1 MPRPSADMVRRRAI
15 LLGCGALSGLAPLAG
30 PARAAAIS
38 LVETGSSLL
47 YPLFNLW
54 VAAYTAQNP
63 AVRITTQSTGSG
75 TGIAQAISG
84 IVEIGATD
92 AYMSNSEVRRN
103 PGLLN
108 IPLAI
113 SAQTINAN
121 LPSLDQT
128 DLRLSG
134 PLLAGIYQ
142 GHIRRWNDA
151 AIARINPGVALPA
164 RPIIP
169 IHRSDGSGDTFIFS
183 QYLAFSTPSWAAS
196 VGYGTS
202 LSWPPV
208 AGGIGMLGNPG
219 MVQVSGRTPGS
230 LAYIGISF
238 HAAIGKAG
246 LGTALLQ
253 NRAGNFVRPD
263 AETIGAAAAA
273 MAGKSPPDARISLV
287 FAPGAN
293 SYPLINYEYAIVN
306 RRQPERQ
313 VAASL
318 RDFLSWA
325 IDPEGGSTRGFLNA
339 VGFQPLPPGAAA
351 LARRQI
357 AAIGT

>member
-1 MPRPSADMVRRRAI
+1 MPRPSTAMVRRRTI
-15 LLGCGALSGLAPLAG
+15 LLGSGGLVGVVPFRQTAS
-30 PARAAAIS
+30 AAEIS

-54 VAAYTAQNP
+54 VAKYTAQNP
-63 AVRITTQSTGSG
+63 SVRITAQSTGSG

-84 IVEIGATD
+84 IVQIGASD
-92 AYMSNSEVRRN
+92 AYMSNPQIRQN
-103 PGLLN
+103 PELLN

-113 SAQTINAN
+113 SAQTINFN
-121 LPSLDQT
+121 LPGLNGT
-128 DLRLSG
+128 DLKLSG
-134 PLLAGIYQ
+134 PILAGIYQ
-142 GHIRRWNDA
+142 GRIRRWNDA
-151 AIARINPGVALPA
+151 AIAHINPGIRLPA
-164 RPIIP
+164 HAIIP
-169 IHRSDGSGDTFIFS
+169 LHRTDGSGDTFIFS

-196 VGYGTS
+196 IGYGTS

-208 AGGIGMLGNPG
+208 PGGVGVLGNPG
-219 MVQVSGRTPGS
+219 MVQVSGATPYS

-238 HAAIGKAG
+238 HAAIAKAG

-253 NRAGNFVRPD
+253 NQAGHFLRPT
-263 AETIGAAAAA
+263 AATVGAAVAA
-273 MAGKSPPDARISLV
+273 MQKKIPPDGRISLV

-293 SYPLINYEYAIVN
+293 SYPVINYEYAIVN
-306 RRQPERQ
+306 RRQPQRQ

-325 IDPEGGSTRGFLNA
+325 IDPEGGSAREFLDA
-339 VGFQPLPPGAAA
+339 VRFQPLPPGAAA

-357 AAIGT
+357 ATIGT